1 MADITRADALALLAR
16 QDINEI
22 VKPETAQSAAL
33 AAFRTVR
40 MSAGTARM
48 PVLSALPTAG
58 FVTDGDASEAT
69 GVKPTSKVSWTNKEL
84 IAEEIAVIV
93 PVHENTLADSNFDV
107 WGEVRPLV
115 AQEFGRV
122 LDAAIFFGVNKP
134 ATWTDPALV
143 PGARAAGN
151 VQVEGSGA
159 PDTTRTDLAVDF
171 NEAFGIV
178 EEDEFDVNSAFTGR
192 FLRRRLRGLRDDD
205 GQPIYL
211 DAIRSDGSTASI
223 YGQDL
228 RYLKNGGWDRD
239 EAVALVGDSSAVV
252 LGIREDVQVKLLDQ
266 ATLGTGE
273 NQINLA
279 ERDMIALRFKF
290 RVAYATAYSTARI
303 GGSPTDYPFAI
314 IAPEEAEWAATTE
327 YELGDRVAIDDGALV
342 VTTAGTSGET
352 APALPGVIGGTVTDG
367 TVEWTRIY

>member
-1 MADITRADALALLAR
+1 MADISRADALALLAR

-22 VKPETAQSAAL
+22 IKPDTAQSAAL
-33 AAFRTVR
+33 AAFRSIR
-40 MSAGTARM
+40 MSAGVARM

-58 FVTDGDASEAT
+58 FVTDNTSNEAT

-93 PVHENTLADSNFDV
+93 PVHENTLADSNFDI

-122 LDAAIFFGVNKP
+122 LDAAVFFGVNKP

-143 PGARAAGN
+143 PGAIAAGN
-151 VQVEGSGA
+151 YQVLGHGDGE
-159 PDTTRTDLAVDF
+159 RFDLAADF

-178 EEDEFDVNSAFTGR
+178 EDDEFDVNSAFTGR
-192 FLRRRLRGLRDDD
+192 FLRRSLRGLRDDD

-211 DAIRSDGSTASI
+211 DALRSDGSTASI

-228 RYLKNGGWDRD
+228 RYLTNGGWDRSAA
-239 EAVALVGDSSAVV
+239 EALVGDSSKVV
-252 LGIREDVQVKLLDQ
+252 LGIREDVQVKMLDQ
-266 ATLGTGE
+266 ATLGTGA

-279 ERDMIALRFKF
+279 ERDMVALRFKF
-290 RVAYATAYSTARI
+290 RVAFATAFSTARI
-303 GGSPTDYPFAI
+303 GGAPTDYPFSVI
-314 IAPEEAEWAATTE
+314 
-327 YELGDRVAIDDGALV
+327 LGTDPDTDDGIDDGP
-342 VTTAGTSGET
+342 AG
-352 APALPGVIGGTVTDG
+352 A
-367 TVEWTRIY
+367 

>member
-22 VKPETAQSAAL
+22 VKPEAAQSVVL
-33 AAFRTVR
+33 SAFRQVR

-58 FVTDGDASEAT
+58 FVTDTDATEST

-122 LDAAIFFGVNKP
+122 LDAAVLFGTNKP
-134 ATWTDPALV
+134 STWSDPALI
-143 PGARAAGN
+143 PGAIAAGN
-151 VQVEGSGA
+151 DVVEGTGE
-159 PDTTRTDLAVDF
+159 DLADDF
-171 NEAFGIV
+171 NEAFGEV
-178 EEDEFDVNSAFTGR
+178 EDDEFDVNIALTGR
-192 FLRRRLRGLRDDD
+192 FLRRSLRGLRDDL

-211 DAIRSDGSTASI
+211 DALRSDGDTASI

-228 RYLKNGGWDRD
+228 LYVRNGGWDRD
-239 EAVALVGDSSAVV
+239 VATALVGDRSKVV
-252 LGIREDVQVKLLDQ
+252 IGIREDVQVKLLDQ
-266 ATLGTGE
+266 ATVGG
-273 NQINLA
+273 INLA
-279 ERDMIALRFKF
+279 ERDMVALRFKF
-290 RVAYATAYSTARI
+290 RVAFATAFSTARI
-303 GGSPTDYPFAI
+303 GGTPEDYPFAVI
-314 IAPEEAEWAATTE
+314 TPAP
-327 YELGDRVAIDDGALV
+327 
-342 VTTAGTSGET
+342 
-352 APALPGVIGGTVTDG
+352 
-367 TVEWTRIY
+367 